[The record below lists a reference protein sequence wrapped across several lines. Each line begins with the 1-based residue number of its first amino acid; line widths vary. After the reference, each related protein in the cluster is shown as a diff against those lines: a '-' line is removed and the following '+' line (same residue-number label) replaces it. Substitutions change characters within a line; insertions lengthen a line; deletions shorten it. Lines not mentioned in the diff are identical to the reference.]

1 MKNKYVKNVFK
12 IGIPILLIGG
22 LVYFRLADSS
32 LTEGNKKGSKSGVTR
47 IPVNAFVVKPFSL
60 NSDIQAVGTLLPN
73 EEVDLVAE
81 TTGKVV
87 GIYFKEGQHV
97 DKNTLLLKV
106 DDSDLQAQ
114 LKRALFQ
121 QKLLAEKLERQR
133 ILFEKD
139 AVSREEFDQV
149 QTDYNL
155 IEADISLLKVKI
167 DKTELRAPFSGI
179 LGFRNVSLGAYL
191 QNSTIV
197 TRLVDDKLLKVEFSV
212 PEKYA
217 GQALV
222 GATVQF
228 TTESSD
234 RKFNAVVYAV
244 DSKVDTDTRTISMR
258 ARCENPG
265 RVLAPGMFA
274 RLNLITAKSNRSM
287 LIPTQSVVPE
297 MEGKK
302 VWILKDGKAHSAVVE
317 TGQRTQDK
325 IEVVSGLSVGDT
337 VLVTGLMQVKDGV
350 RVIPEVVE

>member
-1 MKNKYVKNVFK
+1 MLK
-12 IGIPILLIGG
+12 IGIPVLLIGA
-22 LVYFRLADSS
+22 LVVGRLMNTPSGES
-32 LTEGNKKGSKSGVTR
+32 VKENKSGTL
-47 IPVNAFVVKPFSL
+47 IPVNAFVVKPFKLS
-60 NSDIQAVGTLLPN
+60 SDIQAVGTLLPN

-81 TTGKVV
+81 TTGKII
-87 GIYFKEGQHV
+87 GIYFEEGQHV
-97 DKNTLLLKV
+97 EKGALLLKV
-106 DDSDLQAQ
+106 DDADLQAQ

-121 QKLLAEKLERQR
+121 QKLLSEKLERQR

-167 DKTELRAPFSGI
+167 DKTELRAPFSGT

-191 QNSTIV
+191 QPSTIV

-217 GQALV
+217 GKALV
-222 GATVQF
+222 GSTVQF
-228 TTESSD
+228 TTESSNK
-234 RKFNAVVYAV
+234 KFNATVYAV
-244 DSKVDTDTRTISMR
+244 DSKVDSDTRTIAIR

-265 RVLAPGMFA
+265 RLLAPGMFA
-274 RLNLITAKSNRSM
+274 RLNLITRVSNHAL

-302 VWILKDGKAHSAVVE
+302 VWRLNSGKAHSIIVE
-317 TGQRTQDK
+317 TGQRTENK
-325 IEVVSGLSVGDT
+325 IEVTSGLSVGDT
-337 VLVTGLMQVKDGV
+337 ILVTGLMQVKEGIAV
-350 RVIPEVVE
+350 KPESIE

>member
-1 MKNKYVKNVFK
+1 MKNRYVKNLLK
-12 IGIPILLIGG
+12 IGIPVLLIGG
-22 LVYFRLADSS
+22 LIAVKLMDSPAGES
-32 LTEGNKKGSKSGVTR
+32 KKDIKKGTQ
-47 IPVNAFVVKPFSL
+47 IPVNAFIVKPFRLS
-60 NSDIQAVGTLLPN
+60 SDIQAVGTLLPN

-81 TTGKVV
+81 TTGA
-87 GIYFKEGQHV
+87 
-97 DKNTLLLKV
+97 LLLKV

-121 QKLLAEKLERQR
+121 QKLLSEKLERQR

-167 DKTELRAPFSGI
+167 DKTELRAPFAGV

-191 QNSTIV
+191 QPSTIV
-197 TRLVDDKLLKVEFSV
+197 TRLVDDGLLKVEFSV

-217 GQALV
+217 GKALV
-222 GATVQF
+222 GAMVQF

-234 RKFNAVVYAV
+234 KKFNASVYAV
-244 DSKVDTDTRTISMR
+244 DSKVDSDTRTISIR

-265 RVLAPGMFA
+265 RLLAPGMFA
-274 RLNLITAKSNRSM
+274 RLNLITRVSNHS
-287 LIPTQSVVPE
+287 LLVPTQSVVPE

-302 VWILKDGKAHSAVVE
+302 VWMLRNGKAHSTVIE
-317 TGQRTQDK
+317 TGQRTENK
-325 IEVVSGLSVGDT
+325 IEVISGLSVGDT
-337 VLVTGLMQVKDGV
+337 ILVTGLMQVKEGAAV
-350 RVIPEVVE
+350 KPETVE

>member
-1 MKNKYVKNVFK
+1 MKNKFVGNLLK
-12 IGIPILLIGG
+12 IGIPVLLIGA
-22 LVYFRLADSS
+22 LVVGRLMNTPSGES
-32 LTEGNKKGSKSGVTR
+32 VKENKSGTL
-47 IPVNAFVVKPFSL
+47 IPVNAFVVKPFKLS
-60 NSDIQAVGTLLPN
+60 SDIQAVGTLLPN

-81 TTGKVV
+81 TTGKII
-87 GIYFKEGQHV
+87 GIYFEEGQYV
-97 DKNTLLLKV
+97 EKGALLLKV
-106 DDSDLQAQ
+106 DDADLQAQ

-121 QKLLAEKLERQR
+121 QKLLSEKLERQR

-167 DKTELRAPFSGI
+167 DKTELRAPFSGT

-191 QNSTIV
+191 QPSTIV

-217 GQALV
+217 GKALV
-222 GATVQF
+222 GSTVQF
-228 TTESSD
+228 TTESSNK
-234 RKFNAVVYAV
+234 KFNATVYAV
-244 DSKVDTDTRTISMR
+244 DSKVDSDTRTIAIR

-265 RVLAPGMFA
+265 RLLAPGMFA
-274 RLNLITAKSNRSM
+274 RLNLITRVSNHAL

-302 VWILKDGKAHSAVVE
+302 VWRLNSGKAHSIIVE
-317 TGQRTQDK
+317 TGQRTENK
-325 IEVVSGLSVGDT
+325 IEVTSGLSVGDT
-337 VLVTGLMQVKDGV
+337 ILVTGLMQVKEGIAV
-350 RVIPEVVE
+350 KPESIE

>member
-1 MKNKYVKNVFK
+1 MKNKYVKNVLK
-12 IGIPILLIGG
+12 IGIPVLLIGG
-22 LVYFRLADSS
+22 LVVFRLADSS
-32 LTEGNKKGSKSGVTR
+32 VTGENKKENKKGGTQ

-81 TTGKVV
+81 ATGKVV

-97 DKNTLLLKV
+97 EKNTLLLKV

-121 QKLLAEKLERQR
+121 QKLLSEKLERQR

-167 DKTELRAPFSGI
+167 DKTELRAPFSGV

-191 QNSTIV
+191 QNSTVV
-197 TRLVDDKLLKVEFSV
+197 TRLVDDGLLKVEFSV

-274 RLNLITAKSNRSM
+274 RLSLITGKSNHSM
-287 LIPTQSVVPE
+287 LVPTQSVVPE

-302 VWILKDGKAHSAVVE
+302 VWILKEGKAQSAAIE

-325 IEVVSGLSVGDT
+325 IEVISGLSVGDT
-337 VLVTGLMQVKDGV
+337 ILVTGLMQVKDGAKV
-350 RVIPEVVE
+350 KPEVVE

>member
-1 MKNKYVKNVFK
+1 MKNKFVGNLLK
-12 IGIPILLIGG
+12 IGIPVLLIGA
-22 LVYFRLADSS
+22 LVVGRLMNTPSGES
-32 LTEGNKKGSKSGVTR
+32 VKENKSGTL
-47 IPVNAFVVKPFSL
+47 IPVNAFVVKPFKLS
-60 NSDIQAVGTLLPN
+60 SDIQAVGTLLPN

-81 TTGKVV
+81 TTGKII
-87 GIYFKEGQHV
+87 GIYFEEGQHV
-97 DKNTLLLKV
+97 EKGALLLKV
-106 DDSDLQAQ
+106 DDADLQAQ

-121 QKLLAEKLERQR
+121 QKLLSEKLERQR

-167 DKTELRAPFSGI
+167 DKTELRAPFSGT

-191 QNSTIV
+191 QPSTIV

-217 GQALV
+217 GKALV
-222 GATVQF
+222 GSTVQF
-228 TTESSD
+228 TTESSNK
-234 RKFNAVVYAV
+234 KFNATVYAV
-244 DSKVDTDTRTISMR
+244 DSKVDSDTRTIAIR

-265 RVLAPGMFA
+265 RLLAPGMFA
-274 RLNLITAKSNRSM
+274 RLNLITRVSNHAL

-302 VWILKDGKAHSAVVE
+302 VWRLNSGKAHSIIVE
-317 TGQRTQDK
+317 TGQRTENK
-325 IEVVSGLSVGDT
+325 IEVTSGLSVGDT
-337 VLVTGLMQVKDGV
+337 ILVTGLMQVKEGIAV
-350 RVIPEVVE
+350 KPESIE